1 MKHKQSTLVVVLAG
15 ILVFSGAFGL
25 AAAYS
30 ADKKVVASRNSE
42 SSVTTNANGSISRTF
57 SEVQVTTNGTMVTEV
72 KRETTQVQDADG
84 HTLGSSTSEY
94 RQIYSIGDATKA
106 VVSALKE
113 EEVSAETK
121 PLKSFMGLEFG
132 AKFDGEFTPDR
143 DEPTLLRAKFTPK
156 TELED
161 FDDYYVYVTPTTH
174 RVAKVYAC
182 SKKVIEP
189 GVRGR
194 RHYLIEALEKRF
206 GQMARPCDMWR
217 PIYAFDPSSEC
228 HVRVFLSQAT
238 EDYETLLV
246 AWNDDLLV
254 EAENE
259 IISQREAARK
269 TAQEQRRARV
279 EKAAAAF

>member
-1 MKHKQSTLVVVLAG
+1 MKHKHSTLVLALAG
-15 ILVFSGAFGL
+15 ILVFVGAFGI
-25 AAAYS
+25 ATAYS

-42 SSVTTNANGSISRTF
+42 SSVTTNENGSISRTF

-72 KRETTQVQDADG
+72 KRETMQVQDPDG

-94 RQIYSIGDATKA
+94 RQIYSIGDDSKA
-106 VVSALKE
+106 VVSAPQE
-113 EEVSAETK
+113 AEQAAATEAVT
-121 PLKSFMGLEFG
+121 SFMGLEFG
-132 AKFDGEFTPDR
+132 APFDGEFEVDR

-156 TELED
+156 TALED

-182 SKKVIEP
+182 AKKVIDP

-206 GQMARPCDMWR
+206 GQLARPCDMWR
-217 PIYAFDPSSEC
+217 PIYAFDPSPAC
-228 HVRVFLSQAT
+228 HVRVFLSDAC
-238 EDYETLLV
+238 EGYETMIV
-246 AWNDDLLV
+246 AWNDEMLL
-254 EAENE
+254 EAEKE
-259 IISQREAARK
+259 TIAQREAARK
-269 TAQEQRRARV
+269 TAQEKRRSRV